1 MDANDLLAGIEAI
14 GRTGGGGYTRLAW
27 DDATMQLREWFAG
40 TAAALGLEVTEDGN
54 GNQIAWWG
62 SGPDTLLVGSH
73 LDSVPEGGP
82 LDGPLGVSSAL
93 AAVARLKA
101 EGWRPSRPL
110 AVVNFTDEEG
120 GRFGVA
126 CLGSRLATGAITPDA
141 ALALRDDAG
150 NSLGEVMAS
159 RGRDPRAAGQ
169 AAWLADVSSYV
180 ELHVE
185 QGRWLTPNGAAV
197 GVASAIWPH
206 GRYRFEF
213 CGQGNHA
220 GATAMADRHDP
231 MLAYAATVLAARELA
246 TIGDRSHSRSP
257 QPPPTGDGSLPGPD
271 RVENRPQA
279 RATFGRV
286 QVNPGST
293 NSIPSTVT
301 AWLDARAASE
311 GELEALVNGIIGR
324 AEAAAQGDGTTVA
337 TRAESTS
344 GAVEFDHAL
353 RHRLAAL
360 LDAPVLAT
368 GAGHDAGILAAKLPT
383 AMLFVRN
390 PTGVSHAPEE
400 SASPEDI
407 GAGVDALTT
416 VIRDQAGTGQPAE
429 LRARR
434 AETPRQPPVAPSGAQ
449 FRRRPESPE

>member
-14 GRTGGGGYTRLAW
+14 GRNPGGGYTRLAW

-40 TAAALGLEVTEDGN
+40 SAAALGLEVTEDGN
-54 GNQIAWWG
+54 GNQLAWWG
-62 SGPDTLLVGSH
+62 HGPDALLVGSH

-101 EGWRPSRPL
+101 EGWQPSRPI

-150 NSLGEVMAS
+150 DSLAEVMSAQ
-159 RGRDPRAAGQ
+159 GRDPRAVGRAD
-169 AAWLADVSSYV
+169 WLDNVSSYV

-185 QGRWLTPNGAAV
+185 QGRWLEPHGSAV

-206 GRYRFEF
+206 GRYRFDF

-257 QPPPTGDGSLPGPD
+257 Q
-271 RVENRPQA
+271 A

-286 QVNPGST
+286 RVNPGST

-311 GELEALVNGIIGR
+311 AELEALVGAIIGR
-324 AEAAAQGDGTTVA
+324 AEAAALADGTTVA
-337 TRAESTS
+337 TRAESTT

-360 LDAPVLAT
+360 LDAPVLPT
-368 GAGHDAGILAAKLPT
+368 GAGHDAGILAATLPT

-400 SASPEDI
+400 SATPDDI
-407 GAGVDALTT
+407 DTGVDAL
-416 VIRDQAGTGQPAE
+416 VRVVKE
-429 LRARR
+429 L
-434 AETPRQPPVAPSGAQ
+434 G
-449 FRRRPESPE
+449 

>member
-1 MDANDLLAGIEAI
+1 MDANDLLAEIEAI
-14 GRTGGGGYTRLAW
+14 GRNETGGYTRLAW
-27 DDATMQLREWFAG
+27 DDATAQLREWFAG
-40 TAAALGLEVTEDGN
+40 SAVALGLELTEDGN
-54 GNQIAWWG
+54 GNQVAWWG
-62 SGPDTLLVGSH
+62 HGPDALLVGSH
-73 LDSVPEGGP
+73 LDSVPDGGP
-82 LDGPLGVSSAL
+82 LDGPLGVASAL
-93 AAVARLKA
+93 AAVARLQA
-101 EGWRPSRPL
+101 DGWRPSRPI

-150 NSLGEVMAS
+150 DSLAEVMTA
-159 RGRDPRAAGQ
+159 RGRDPRVAGV
-169 AAWLADVSSYV
+169 ADWLADVSSYI

-185 QGRWLTPNGAAV
+185 QGRWLEPHGSAV

-206 GRYRFEF
+206 GRYRFDF

-246 TIGDRSHSRSP
+246 STSG
-257 QPPPTGDGSLPGPD
+257 Q
-271 RVENRPQA
+271 
-279 RATFGRV
+279 RATLGRV
-286 QVNPGST
+286 QVTPGST
-293 NSIPSTVT
+293 NSIPSQVT
-301 AWLDARAASE
+301 AWLDARADAE
-311 GELEALVNGIIGR
+311 PALEDLVAGIVAR
-324 AEAAAQGDGTTVA
+324 AQWAAAEDGTTV
-337 TRAESTS
+337 TVRAESTT

-360 LDAPVLAT
+360 LDAPVLPT

-400 SASPEDI
+400 TASPEDI
-407 GAGVDALTT
+407 DAGVDALTK
-416 VIRDQAGTGQPAE
+416 VIKDLG
-429 LRARR
+429 
-434 AETPRQPPVAPSGAQ
+434 
-449 FRRRPESPE
+449 

>member
-1 MDANDLLAGIEAI
+1 MGANELLAEIEDV
-14 GRTGGGGYTRLAW
+14 GRTNGGGYTRLAW
-27 DDATMQLREWFAG
+27 DDATMHLREWFAG
-40 TAAALGLEVTEDGN
+40 QVAALGLELTEDGN

-62 SGPDTLLVGSH
+62 HGPDALLVGSH

-82 LDGPLGVSSAL
+82 LDGPLGVASAL
-93 AAVARLKA
+93 AAVARLKEA
-101 EGWRPSRPL
+101 GWTPSRPL
-110 AVVNFTDEEG
+110 GVVNFTDEEG

-150 NSLGEVMAS
+150 NSLADVLAS
-159 RGRDPRAAGQ
+159 RGHDPRAAGPSG
-169 AAWLADVSSYV
+169 WLEDVTYYV

-185 QGRWLTPNGAAV
+185 QGRWLAPHHEPV

-246 TIGDRSHSRSP
+246 EK
-257 QPPPTGDGSLPGPD
+257 
-271 RVENRPQA
+271 ENRPLVGQGG
-279 RATFGRV
+279 RATFGRI
-286 QVNPGST
+286 QVSPGST
-293 NSIPSTVT
+293 NSIPSKVT
-301 AWLDARAASE
+301 AWLDARAEAE
-311 GELEALVNGIIGR
+311 PALEALVAGIVAR
-324 AEAAAQGDGTTVA
+324 AQWAAETDGTQVSV
-337 TRAESTS
+337 RAESTT

-353 RHRLAAL
+353 RHRIAGL

-400 SASPEDI
+400 SSTPADIDAGAAALARIIEDL
-407 GAGVDALTT
+407 G
-416 VIRDQAGTGQPAE
+416 
-429 LRARR
+429 
-434 AETPRQPPVAPSGAQ
+434 
-449 FRRRPESPE
+449 